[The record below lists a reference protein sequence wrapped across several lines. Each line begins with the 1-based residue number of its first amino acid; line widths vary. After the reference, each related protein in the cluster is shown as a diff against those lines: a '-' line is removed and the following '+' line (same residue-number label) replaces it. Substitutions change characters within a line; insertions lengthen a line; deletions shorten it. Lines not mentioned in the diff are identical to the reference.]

1 MGEIFGDR
9 FRIIRSLGKG
19 GMGEVYLADDSRL
32 GRQVALKCIGAA
44 ALGDDGSRARFRRE
58 AQAASRLDHPNICK
72 IYGIDEADEKEFII
86 MQFVD
91 GVTLDQLLRMKPL
104 SVGKIIGI
112 ALQITEGMI
121 AAQAQDIVHHDLK
134 PGNIMIDKNGVV
146 RILDFGLA
154 EFRPRKTADRK
165 TRRPEPGLS
174 AKDMVMGTASYMSPE
189 QLAGQ
194 DYDGR
199 SDIFSFGVVLFEMIE
214 NINPFSTPDNIVTF
228 YNIRHREIQFS
239 RNIPETLRAIVKKSL
254 RKDREERYGD
264 FAEIRRDLLALPALM
279 D

>member
-44 ALGDDGSRARFRRE
+44 ALRDEGSRTRFRRE

-72 IYGIDEADEKEFII
+72 IYGVDEADGKEFII

-146 RILDFGLA
+146 KILDFGLA
-154 EFRPRKTADRK
+154 EFRPRKSADRK

-199 SDIFSFGVVLFEMIE
+199 SDIFSFGVVLYEMIE
-214 NINPFSTPDNIVTF
+214 DKNPFSTPDHIVTF
-228 YNIRHREIQFS
+228 YNILHREIHFS
-239 RNIPETLRAIVKKSL
+239 RNIPETLRAIVKKSV

-279 D
+279 G